1 MLLLLTLLGCP
12 SGDDSGTPSACADLD
27 PTACAADD
35 RCTVIRG
42 REVTWP
48 DTGGDPCYTLADE
61 EPLGCRDADAV
72 CTEAETFAAPSG
84 GSCYW
89 FRNGCL
95 PAGFGD
101 CAEDPAS
108 AGEC

>member
-12 SGDDSGTPSACADLD
+12 SGDDSGTPAACAALD
-27 PTACAADD
+27 PTACAADS
-35 RCTVIRG
+35 RCAVITG

-48 DTGGDPCYTLADE
+48 DTGGDACYNLGNE
-61 EPLGCRDADAV
+61 EPLGCRDADLA
-72 CTEAETFAAPSG
+72 CTEAETFGAPSG

-95 PAGFGD
+95 PADYGA
-101 CAEDPAS
+101 CPTDPYAYT
-108 AGEC
+108 EC